1 MKKHE
6 FQIGKLDKL
15 KLKVVVLHNDIGKE
29 VHMTHLA
36 QFVAADSVSVA

>member
-1 MKKHE
+1 MKKYE
-6 FQIGKLDKL
+6 SQIAELDKL
-15 KLKVVVLHNDIGKE
+15 KLKVVVLHNDIDKE